1 LSRCCWARAPARCSD
16 DRRAVGGRTTTAY
29 SMEHGTL
36 YRATSLWLHAGP
48 AEPACFFD
56 SAKQG
61 IIPSDPAISLFREGR
76 SGQSLVRATTI
87 YITHRCPPEPWMQE
101 PRRRHVST
109 SDATRATSRKR
120 HVQHRVSVTLL
131 FFSVLVP
138 SATEPKIKLFGRGKI
153 NFRTL
158 FLP

>member
-87 YITHRCPPEPWMQE
+87 YITHRCPEPWMQE

-131 FFSVLVP
+131 S
-138 SATEPKIKLFGRGKI
+138 
-153 NFRTL
+153 
-158 FLP
+158 FLSSSPRRRNQKSSFLGGVK